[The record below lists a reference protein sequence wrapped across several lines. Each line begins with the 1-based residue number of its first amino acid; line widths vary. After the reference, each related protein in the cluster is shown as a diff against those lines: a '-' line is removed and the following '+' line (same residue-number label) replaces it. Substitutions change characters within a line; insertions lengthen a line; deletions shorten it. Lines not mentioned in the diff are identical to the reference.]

1 MTDIVA
7 KVNASIKAGDWVVAD
22 LVTAVREIERL
33 RAALREIEGLDDEP
47 QCCGRGIHSYDSPP
61 ECCGDPERGIDRA
74 QSIARA
80 ALEIR

>member
-1 MTDIVA
+1 MSDIVA

-33 RAALREIEGLDDEP
+33 RAALREIADFDTYEDISNE
-47 QCCGRGIHSYDSPP
+47 
-61 ECCGDPERGIDRA
+61 ECMRD
-74 QSIARA
+74 IARA